1 MNNNVESAFLY
12 NVLMPD
18 VLLFSVAIS
27 AGFFLMLLIF

>member
-1 MNNNVESAFLY
+1 MTNNVENAFLF

-27 AGFFLMLLIF
+27 AVFCLMLVIF